1 MHNRVVHPRGA
12 AGVTVSCEEGMHI
25 TDDGVHMFYRLANP
39 EGAGF
44 PLVMVQVG
52 RLEGGSSPVTVV
64 TYYAFWRCV
73 CRRSHPMYCCI
84 PFLNLWDS
92 LCSMT

>member
-44 PLVMVQVG
+44 PLVMVQV
-52 RLEGGSSPVTVV
+52 RVTELERGSSEPVRRGQLRPLPTTLSGGACVAGATQCTV
-64 TYYAFWRCV
+64 A
-73 CRRSHPMYCCI
+73 S
-84 PFLNLWDS
+84 PF
-92 LCSMT
+92 

>member
-12 AGVTVSCEEGMHI
+12 SAVTVSCEEGMHI

-44 PLVMVQVG
+44 PLVMVQV
-52 RLEGGSSPVTVV
+52 RV
-64 TYYAFWRCV
+64 A
-73 CRRSHPMYCCI
+73 
-84 PFLNLWDS
+84 
-92 LCSMT
+92 